1 MNRPLILCHIETS
14 SGPRFSIHPTEE
26 HLRQELISYF
36 NEVHADA
43 DTEELPD
50 DADLEDVIEAIEE
63 IESLSRE
70 TITINPQEFWS

>member
-1 MNRPLILCHIETS
+1 VSKPLTICHIETAA
-14 SGPRFSIHPTEE
+14 GPRFSIHPTEE
-26 HLRQELISYF
+26 HLRQELISYY

-50 DADLEDVIEAIEE
+50 DAPLEDVIEAIEE

-70 TITINPQEFWS
+70 TITINPQEFWA